1 MGDLMK
7 RRLIALMIILILIDQ
22 VSKLGI
28 VTNMRPYQEI
38 VLIKNFFSLNFVY
51 NEGAAFSLLSGHT
64 LLFYIFS
71 IIALIILIV
80 YFIKSERFLLLL
92 GLAITIAGTIGN
104 LLDRLINH
112 RVTDFLSFKL
122 FGHQFAIFNFADI
135 CVTIGVVLLVYDIFV
150 NDGKGVKT

>member
-7 RRLIALMIILILIDQ
+7 RRLIALTIILILIDQ

-28 VTNMRPYQEI
+28 VSNMRPYQEI
-38 VLIKNFFSLNFVY
+38 VIIKDFFSLNFVY

-71 IIALIILIV
+71 IFALVIQIA
-80 YFIKSERFLLLL
+80 YFIKNEHFLLLL
-92 GLAITIAGTIGN
+92 GLTMTIAGTVGN
-104 LLDRLINH
+104 LIDRLVNH

-122 FGHQFAIFNFADI
+122 LGHQFAIFNFADI